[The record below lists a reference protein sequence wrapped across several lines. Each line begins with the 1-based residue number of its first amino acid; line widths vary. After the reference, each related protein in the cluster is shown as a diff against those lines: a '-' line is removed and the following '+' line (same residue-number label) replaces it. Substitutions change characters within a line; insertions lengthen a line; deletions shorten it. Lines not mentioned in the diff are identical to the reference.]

1 MIKRPCH
8 NCVAPKRHVGC
19 HSTCPE
25 FLASEEEHAIELA
38 ARNLDRIIYGGFVGH
53 VNMCRA
59 KYYKSHR

>member
-1 MIKRPCH
+1 MVKRPCY

-25 FLASEEEHAIELA
+25 FLASEVEKAAEDA
-38 ARNLDRIIYGGFVGH
+38 ARDLDRLIYGGTVGFY
-53 VNMCRA
+53 NMCRA